1 MATDTNMIQI
11 AEARVQSAAN
21 TASYIASLC
30 ALVGEALGADP
41 ATTIAAEAVEGL
53 GEMAQTLSRTL
64 FDMAPEGVA

>member
-1 MATDTNMIQI
+1 MATDTNMVQI
-11 AEARVQSAAN
+11 AEARVQSAAS

-53 GEMAQTLSRTL
+53 GEMAQALSRTL
-64 FDMAPEGVA
+64 FDMTAGGAA

>member
-1 MATDTNMIQI
+1 MATDTNMIEI
-11 AEARVQSAAN
+11 AEARVHSAAS

-41 ATTIAAEAVEGL
+41 VTSIAAEAVEGL

-64 FDMAPEGVA
+64 YGMTPGGVE

>member
-1 MATDTNMIQI
+1 MATETNMIEI
-11 AEARVQSAAN
+11 AEARVQSAAS

-53 GEMAQTLSRTL
+53 GEMAQTLSRAL
-64 FDMAPEGVA
+64 FDMAPGGAA